1 MPTVAEVVAYLDAFA
16 PPTGAADWDNVGL
29 ILGDSTAPL
38 TRVLTCLT
46 VTSEVV
52 AEAIDGGVELIVAH
66 HPVLFQAAKKLT
78 AATADG
84 RLLLPL
90 LRHGVAVYSPHTAF
104 DNCAGGI
111 NDGLAARLG
120 LTGVRPLR
128 PDKPAGTVKLVA
140 FVPAGDLARVSDALF
155 AAGAGTIGA
164 YRECSFRTEGTGT
177 FFGTDAAN
185 PTLGVKGRREEV
197 RESRIEVVVPEA
209 RLAAVVAALRSA
221 HSYEE
226 PAFDIVP
233 LRTLTNAT
241 AGAGR
246 VGELPESVTLADLG
260 ATLRLTLRANG
271 MQYVGARGGLVKR
284 VAVACGAAGE
294 FLADA
299 VRAKADVF
307 VTGELRFHDGLAA
320 QAAGIAVLL
329 PGHYATERPG
339 VEDLAARLQ
348 AAFPTLH
355 VTASAAERDPFGV
368 LA

>member
-1 MPTVAEVVAYLDAFA
+1 MPTVDDAVAYLDAFA
-16 PPTGAADWDNVGL
+16 PPSGAADWDNVGL
-29 ILGDSTAPL
+29 ILGDSKTPL

-46 VTSEVV
+46 VTAEVV
-52 AEAIDGGVELIVAH
+52 AEAVAERVELIVAH
-66 HPVLFQAAKKLT
+66 HPVLFKAVKKLT

-84 RLLLPL
+84 KLLLPL
-90 LRHGVAVYSPHTAF
+90 LQHGIAVYSPHTAF

-128 PDKPAGTVKLVA
+128 PDKPAARFKVVT
-140 FVPAGDLARVSDALF
+140 FVPAAELAGVSDALF

-164 YRECSFRTEGTGT
+164 YRECSFRTDGTGT

-185 PTLGVKGRREEV
+185 PTVGVNGRREDVAEA
-197 RESRIEVVVPEA
+197 RLEVVVPEA
-209 RLAAVVAALRSA
+209 QLAAVLAALRSA

-226 PAFDIVP
+226 PAFDVYP
-233 LRTLTNAT
+233 LRAT
-241 AGAGR
+241 AGASTGAGR
-246 VGELPESVTLADLG
+246 VGDLPDYATLADLG
-260 ATLRLTLRANG
+260 ETMRLALRSNG
-271 MQYVGARGGLVKR
+271 MQLIGARDGLIKR

-294 FLADA
+294 YLADA
-299 VRAKADVF
+299 IRATADVF

-320 QAAGIAVLL
+320 EAAGIAVLL

-339 VEDLAARLQ
+339 VEDLAVRLQ
-348 AAFPTLH
+348 AAFPSLH
-355 VTASAAERDPFGV
+355 VAASAAERDPFGV

>member
-1 MPTVAEVVAYLDAFA
+1 MPTVADAVAYLDVFA
-16 PPTGAADWDNVGL
+16 PPSSAADWDNVGL
-29 ILGDSTAPL
+29 LLGDSNTPL

-46 VTSEVV
+46 VTAEVV
-52 AEAIDGGVELIVAH
+52 AEAVAERVELIVAH
-66 HPVLFQAAKKLT
+66 HPVLFKAFKTLT

-84 RLLLPL
+84 KLLLPL
-90 LRHGVAVYSPHTAF
+90 LKHGIAVYSPHTAF

-120 LTGVRPLR
+120 LTGVGPLR
-128 PDKPAGTVKLVA
+128 PDKPAACFKLVT
-140 FVPAGDLARVSDALF
+140 FVPAADLARVSDALF

-164 YRECSFRTEGTGT
+164 YRECSFRTDGVGT

-185 PTLGVKGRREEV
+185 PTVGVKGRREQV
-197 RESRIEVVVPEA
+197 AESRLEVLVPEA
-209 RLAAVVAALRSA
+209 HLAAVLAALRTA

-226 PAFDIVP
+226 PAFDVYP
-233 LRTLTNAT
+233 LRAT
-241 AGAGR
+241 AGAFTGAGR
-246 VGELPESVTLADLG
+246 VGDLPHEIKLVDLG
-260 ATLRLTLRANG
+260 ETLQRTLRSKG
-271 MQYVGARGGLVKR
+271 MQVIGSRGRPVRR

-294 FLADA
+294 YLADA
-299 VRAKADVF
+299 IRAKADVF

-339 VEDLAARLQ
+339 VENLAVRLQ
-348 AAFPTLH
+348 AAFPN
-355 VTASAAERDPFGV
+355 VNVSASAAERDPFGV

>member
-52 AEAIDGGVELIVAH
+52 AEAIDGGVGLIVAH
-66 HPVLFQAAKKLT
+66 HPVLFKAAKKLT

-185 PTLGVKGRREEV
+185 PTVGVKGRREQIA
-197 RESRIEVVVPEA
+197 ESRLEVVVSEA
-209 RLAAVVAALRSA
+209 QLAAVLAALRTA

-226 PAFDIVP
+226 PAFDVYP
-233 LRTLTNAT
+233 LRAT
-241 AGAGR
+241 AGAPTGAGR
-246 VGELPESVTLADLG
+246 VGDLPFEIKLVDLG
-260 ATLRLTLRANG
+260 ESLQRALGSKG
-271 MQYVGARGGLVKR
+271 MQVIGSRGRPVR
-284 VAVACGAAGE
+284 RIAVACGAAGE
-294 FLADA
+294 YLADA

-320 QAAGIAVLL
+320 HAAGIAVLL
-329 PGHYATERPG
+329 PGHYTTERPG
-339 VEDLAARLQ
+339 VEDLAVRLQ

-355 VTASAAERDPFGV
+355 VAASAAERDPFGV